1 MRKRAPRMA
10 DIVLHAEANFDI
22 EAIYRFSEGRFG
34 AAVADDY
41 HDGLL
46 DAVLKLESFPELGRE
61 IAGIAP
67 PVRALSFRSHAIY
80 YRFDGTTVT
89 VVRILHHAMNAAA
102 LLEG

>member
-1 MRKRAPRMA
+1 MA
-10 DIVLHAEANFDI
+10 EIVFHEEASFDI

-41 HDGLL
+41 HDELL
-46 DAVLKLESFPELGRE
+46 DAVLKLGSFPELGRE

-80 YRFDGTTVT
+80 YRFDGMTVT
-89 VVRILHHAMNAAA
+89 VVRVLHHAMNATAW
-102 LLEG
+102 LES